1 MTDMKT
7 LLLGA
12 FLMIACT
19 ASSFAQDDQITD
31 FRGFSWGTSIAQ
43 VQSQEKAQ
51 LVMKIK
57 DDELQYED
65 LLAGSDCY
73 VIYIFNDNDKLISGN
88 YVFTKK
94 YSNPE
99 LYLQDYNKFKAL
111 LTQKYGK
118 PASDD
123 THFRNNAS
131 SMEKHSYGQA
141 ISDGYLTLDA
151 IWHVNGSL
159 VKIALISTD
168 KRPSLQIHYT
178 SDSLN
183 SLENE
188 VALKQVL
195 KKL

>member
-1 MTDMKT
+1 MKT

-12 FLMIACT
+12 SLMIAST
-19 ASSFAQDDQITD
+19 ASSFAQDGQTTD
-31 FRGFSWGTSIAQ
+31 FRGFSWGTSLAQ

-51 LVMKIK
+51 LVVKIK
-57 DDELQYED
+57 DDELQYAD

-99 LYLQDYNKFKAL
+99 LYLQDYNKFKDL

-118 PASDD
+118 PVSDD
-123 THFRNNAS
+123 THFHSNAPS
-131 SMEKHSYGQA
+131 VEKHSYGQA
-141 ISDGYLTLDA
+141 ISDGYLTMDA
-151 IWHVNGSL
+151 IWNVNGSL
-159 VKIALISTD
+159 IKIALISTD
-168 KRPSLQIHYT
+168 RSPSLQIHYT

-183 SLENE
+183 GLENKA
-188 VALKQVL
+188 ALKQVL
-195 KKL
+195 TKL